1 MGKNITAPFAEHQKF
16 QEKMNFAE
24 AFWVNSGKSK
34 EGN

>member
-1 MGKNITAPFAEHQKF
+1 MGENITAPFAEHQKF
-16 QEKMNFAE
+16 QEKMNFTE